1 MYNDFKK
8 DLKDGLRGEKLFMDA
23 MAARRHNVEDLR
35 NDAEYRKKDVDFRIS
50 KNGVEVLVE
59 VKNDIKSNYTNNVYV
74 ELTNNNNKSRN
85 FEGWFC
91 YCEAD
96 YIAFVQEQHNKIHLV
111 QMNELIKNCWDNKYR
126 VAASYDTTG
135 YIVPIHQLEKYIT
148 YHCLNLGV

>member
-1 MYNDFKK
+1 MYNDFNK

-35 NDAEYRKKDVDFRIS
+35 NDAEYRQKDIDFRIS

-59 VKNDIKSNYTNNVYV
+59 VKNDIKSNYTNNIYV
-74 ELTNNNNKSRN
+74 ELTNKNNKSRN

-96 YIAFVQEQHNKIHLV
+96 YIAFV
-111 QMNELIKNCWDNKYR
+111 
-126 VAASYDTTG
+126 
-135 YIVPIHQLEKYIT
+135 
-148 YHCLNLGV
+148 

>member
-1 MYNDFKK
+1 MYNDFNK

-35 NDAEYRKKDVDFRIS
+35 NIYEYRQKDIDFRIS

-59 VKNDIKSNYTNNVYV
+59 VKNDIKSNYTNNVYI

-96 YIAFVQEQHNKIHLV
+96 YIAFV
-111 QMNELIKNCWDNKYR
+111 
-126 VAASYDTTG
+126 
-135 YIVPIHQLEKYIT
+135 
-148 YHCLNLGV
+148 